1 MKKVL
6 LASVAAALM
15 TGGAMA
21 DGHGAIKLGVS
32 LGFTGPLES
41 LAPAMAGGAELAMGE
56 VNAAGGILDGK
67 MFEAVQ
73 GDSTC
78 IDASAATSVAERLVT
93 SDGVAGIVGAMC

>member
-32 LGFTGPLES
+32 LGFTGPL
-41 LAPAMAGGAELAMGE
+41 
-56 VNAAGGILDGK
+56 
-67 MFEAVQ
+67 
-73 GDSTC
+73 
-78 IDASAATSVAERLVT
+78 
-93 SDGVAGIVGAMC
+93 